1 MLKVFRN
8 IHQYD
13 ASKGDFFNWAYTTVR
28 NAALTYIRD
37 KKPQLCYELNEHIAD
52 AASGNP
58 FRQLEWKDIYYYLDK
73 LPANTRTVCSLYY
86 LEGFTIKEIA
96 AGINMKEGSVKW
108 HLNECRTRL
117 RNIFDQQHNIEK
129 SA

>member
-28 NAALTYIRD
+28 NAALTYFRD
-37 KKPQLCYELNEHIAD
+37 RKPNLSYELNDQLAD
-52 AASGNP
+52 AGSGNP
-58 FRQLEWKDIYYYLDK
+58 FRQLEWKDIYHYLDM
-73 LPANTRTVCSLYY
+73 LPPNTRTVCSLYY

-96 AGINMKEGSVKW
+96 LGIGMKEGSVKW

-117 RNIFDQQHNIEK
+117 KVIFEQQQNIEK